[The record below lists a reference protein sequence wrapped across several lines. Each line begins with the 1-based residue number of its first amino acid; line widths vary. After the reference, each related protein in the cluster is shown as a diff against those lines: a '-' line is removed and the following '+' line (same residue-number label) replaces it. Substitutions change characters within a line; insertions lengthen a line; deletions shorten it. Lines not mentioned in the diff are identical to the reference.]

1 MKAPKHHGWDSTFCT
16 KPKCRTAL
24 DAGAGIQ
31 FYGEYNRQ
39 ERYCWKHWVQHNSD
53 PKKFPGMKESNE

>member
-1 MKAPKHHGWDSTFCT
+1 MKTKSEGWSSSHCT

-31 FYGEYNRQ
+31 FYGPYKKE
-39 ERYCWKHWVQHNSD
+39 ERYCWKHWQEYNRD
-53 PKKFPGMKESNE
+53 PKIFPGMKESS